1 MGKKSRKD
9 RGDHYYRLAKKED
22 YRSRASFKLSQ
33 LNQRYQ
39 LIKNGDVVVD
49 LGAAPGGWLQVAREE
64 VGENGFVLGV
74 DIQKI
79 AVLPHENVKTLV
91 ADITDIKTPELIRS
105 VLPRRAD
112 VVVSDAAPH
121 ITGVWDVD
129 HARSID
135 LAKSAFALA
144 RNLLKPGGNL
154 LIKVFQGEFF
164 EDFLK
169 EIRTSFEFTKISKP
183 QASRKGSAE
192 VYVIGQGHKLK

>member
-1 MGKKSRKD
+1 MSKKPRKG

-33 LNQRYQ
+33 LNQRYK

-64 VGENGFVLGV
+64 VGESGFVLGV

-79 AVLPHENVKTLV
+79 AVLPYVNVKTLT
-91 ADITDIKTPELIRS
+91 ADITDKNTSELIRS
-105 VLPRRAD
+105 VLPRQAD
-112 VVVSDAAPH
+112 EVISDAAPH
-121 ITGVWDVD
+121 ITGVWSVD
-129 HARSID
+129 HSRSID
-135 LAKSAFALA
+135 LANSAFALA
-144 RNLLKPGGNL
+144 KNLLKPGGNL

-169 EIRTSFEFTKISKP
+169 EIRTNFEFAKISKP
-183 QASRKGSAE
+183 PASRKGSAE
-192 VYVIGQGHKLK
+192 VYVIGQGYKQK